1 MLKKSTK
8 EILLQDLLETK
19 QMLVDAF
26 DDKEVP
32 FIKGGAIDQFFIGKA
47 LEFQRNTILYE
58 TLMNSGAIEDD
69 VGKISELSPLEK
81 IAVDL
86 ADIKSKL
93 AYRS

>member
-1 MLKKSTK
+1 MLKKTTK

-19 QMLVDAF
+19 QLLVDAF

-32 FIKGGAIDQFFIGKA
+32 FIKGGAIDQFFTSKA
-47 LEFQRNTILYE
+47 LDFQRNIILYN
-58 TLMNSGAIEDD
+58 TLMGSGDLEDED
-69 VGKISELSPLEK
+69 GNRSEVSPLEK

>member
-1 MLKKSTK
+1 MLKKTK
-8 EILLQDLLETK
+8 EILLQDLVETK
-19 QMLVDAF
+19 QLLVDAF

-32 FIKGGAIDQFFIGKA
+32 FIKGGAIDQFFTSKA
-47 LEFQRNTILYE
+47 LEFQRNIILYN
-58 TLMNSGAIEDD
+58 TLMGSGDLEDED
-69 VGKISELSPLEK
+69 GNRSEVSPLEK

>member
-19 QMLVDAF
+19 QLLVDAF

-32 FIKGGAIDQFFIGKA
+32 FIKGGAIDQFFTGKA
-47 LEFQRNTILYE
+47 LEFQRNMILYDS
-58 TLMNSGAIEDD
+58 LMNSG
-69 VGKISELSPLEK
+69 KIKDNERNTIAPLKK
-81 IAVDL
+81 IALDL

-93 AYRS
+93 DNQY